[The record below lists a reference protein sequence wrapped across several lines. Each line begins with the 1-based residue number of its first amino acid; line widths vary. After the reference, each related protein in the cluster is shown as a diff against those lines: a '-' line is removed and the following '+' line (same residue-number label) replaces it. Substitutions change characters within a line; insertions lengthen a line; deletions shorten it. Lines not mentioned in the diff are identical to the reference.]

1 MLGWNKA
8 INIFTYRLLSQLGSR
23 RWNHFISNWRALGDQ
38 SARNNVF
45 IFPLFSLHLPSPL
58 RFNWLLNRSNRLG
71 EISVSLMWLWRVTS
85 TEAHTFKHSPASSLQ
100 RSVLTT
106 RGSFSAPDWSLTK
119 AVNSSRSKKPQKTAA
134 LYPKPLA
141 TKTKRGFDNTLFI
154 TQG

>member
-1 MLGWNKA
+1 MQGWNKA

-71 EISVSLMWLWRVTS
+71 EISLSLMWLWRVTS
-85 TEAHTFKHSPASSLQ
+85 TEARTFKRSPASSLQ
-100 RSVLTT
+100 RSALTT

-119 AVNSSRSKKPQKTAA
+119 AVNSPRSENPQKTAA
-134 LYPKPLA
+134 LHPEPLA
-141 TKTKRGFDNTLFI
+141 TKTKCGFDNTLFI